1 MWARFYE
8 WNSWMK
14 LSPFTILGIE
24 KLFKK
29 NIQNFLLRSFMFVAT
44 YQFVVPLVMCC
55 AFFLFIQLKNYLLIG
70 VAFFFFNS
78 FNIQRNK
85 KKNYYQ
91 LIRNLYSQ
99 LLKWMSNID
108 PRNTKST
115 TNNSMSFSFSI
126 FFLISCVYNV
136 ETIRFEYI
144 CN

>member
-1 MWARFYE
+1 MFIG
-8 WNSWMK
+8 NNLIGVSSILWMK
-14 LSPFTILGIE
+14 FMNEIIAIHYSRYRKIIQ
-24 KLFKK
+24 K

-55 AFFLFIQLKNYLLIG
+55 VFFYSSSSKTTYLL
-70 VAFFFFNS
+70 VLRFFFNS
-78 FNIQRNK
+78 FNIQQNK

-126 FFLISCVYNV
+126 FFLISCVC
-136 ETIRFEYI
+136 IM
-144 CN
+144 